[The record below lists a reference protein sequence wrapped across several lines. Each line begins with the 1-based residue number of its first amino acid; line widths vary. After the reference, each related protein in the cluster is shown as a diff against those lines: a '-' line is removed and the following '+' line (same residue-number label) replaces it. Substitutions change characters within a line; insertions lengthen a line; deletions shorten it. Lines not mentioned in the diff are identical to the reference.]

1 VSDIVL
7 ARRWSPAQEGP
18 CALWV
23 DSYVKRGLFT
33 DVAQTSPVVNSGDT
47 IAAALDVG
55 IGGKTA
61 TQSSASLRPAYAPTA
76 INSRPSFTTDGVDDF
91 LQTPAILASS
101 GTIYV
106 VWKPIS
112 VPTTYASPLSQKVG
126 STSSAVG
133 GMICV
138 YNFISGL
145 YTVMASDATAWSV
158 VFDAGGIANGT
169 ATLWSWSWGTTLGSV
184 DFRKDRS
191 AGTVFSSSG
200 TFAQPT
206 SNPFFFGCGYGT
218 TRGSLAVGEALV
230 FTTQHSLAKRQRI
243 ETYLSRKWGTP

>member
-1 VSDIVL
+1 MSDIVL

-55 IGGKTA
+55 IGSKTA
-61 TQSSASLRPAYAPTA
+61 TQASASLRPAYTPTA
-76 INSRPSFTTDGVDDF
+76 INGRPAFTTDGADDF

-112 VPTTYASPLSQKVG
+112 VPSTFASPLSQKID
-126 STSSAVG
+126 STSTVVG

-138 YNFISGL
+138 YNFVNGRYS
-145 YTVMASDATAWSV
+145 VMATNATAWSA
-158 VFDAGGIANGT
+158 VFSAGGIANGT
-169 ATLWSWSWGTTLGSV
+169 ATLWSWSWGATLGSV

-191 AGTVFSSSG
+191 AGTLFSSSG

-206 SNPFFFGCGYGT
+206 SNPFFFGCGYAT
-218 TRGSLAVGEALV
+218 TKGSLAVGEALV
-230 FTTQHSLAKRQRI
+230 FTTQHSLTKRQRI

>member
-1 VSDIVL
+1 MSDIVL

-18 CALWV
+18 CTLWV

-61 TQSSASLRPAYAPTA
+61 TQASASLRPAYTPTA
-76 INSRPSFTTDGVDDF
+76 INGRPAFTTDGVDDF
-91 LQTPAILASS
+91 LQTPSILASS

-112 VPTTYASPLSQKVG
+112 VPTTFASPLSQKVG
-126 STSSAVG
+126 SVSNTVG
-133 GMICV
+133 GVICV
-138 YNFISGL
+138 YNFISGR
-145 YTVMASDATAWSV
+145 YTVMASNATAWSV
-158 VFDAGGIANGT
+158 VFSAGGIANGT
-169 ATLWSWSWGTTLGSV
+169 ATLWSWSWGSALGSV

-191 AGTVFSSSG
+191 AGTLLSSSG
-200 TFAQPT
+200 TFSQPT
-206 SNPFFFGCGYGT
+206 SNPFFFGCGYST
-218 TRGSLAVGEALV
+218 TKGSLAVGEALV
-230 FTTQHSLAKRQRI
+230 FTTQHSLTKRVRI

>member
-1 VSDIVL
+1 MSDIVR

-18 CALWV
+18 CALWL

-33 DVAQTSPVVNSGDT
+33 DVAQTTPVVNSGDT
-47 IAAALDVG
+47 IAAIQDVG
-55 IGGKTA
+55 IVGNTA
-61 TQSSASLRPAYAPTA
+61 TQGTASLRGTYTPTA
-76 INSRPSFTTDGVDDF
+76 LNSRPAVTLDGVDDF
-91 LQTPAILASS
+91 FQTPSILASS

-112 VPTTYASPLSQKVG
+112 IPPTFASPISQKVG
-126 STSSAVG
+126 SASNTVG

-138 YNFISGL
+138 YNFISGR
-145 YTVMASDATAWSV
+145 YTVMSSNATDWSA
-158 VFDAGGIANGT
+158 VFNAGGIANGT

-191 AGTVFSSSG
+191 AGTLVSSSG

-206 SNPFFFGCGYGT
+206 SNPFFFGCGYST
-218 TRGSLAVGEALV
+218 TKGSLAIGEALV
-230 FTTQHSLAKRQRI
+230 FTTQHSLTKRQRI
-243 ETYLSRKWGTP
+243 ETYLSKKWGTP